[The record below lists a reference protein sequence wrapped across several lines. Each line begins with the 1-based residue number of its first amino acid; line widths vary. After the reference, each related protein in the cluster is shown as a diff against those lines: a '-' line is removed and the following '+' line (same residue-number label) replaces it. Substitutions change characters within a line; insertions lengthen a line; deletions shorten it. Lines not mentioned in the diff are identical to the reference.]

1 MRDIRCI
8 YTHASV
14 YYYTLGR
21 MYIYILMAVE
31 GGAWH
36 LQRCRC
42 SIRREG
48 SVTNTL
54 TKGGAVYILL

>member
-1 MRDIRCI
+1 MYVYILMR
-8 YTHASV
+8 
-14 YYYTLGR
+14 L
-21 MYIYILMAVE
+21 YIILQAEYILMAVE

-54 TKGGAVYILL
+54 RKGGVVYILL